1 MRTLALLTAM
11 MIALAVAATLAIK
24 PFTPAAHLAVSP
36 SPTISIG
43 ELHRLVDLRLLPE
56 LEIEDLV

>member
-1 MRTLALLTAM
+1 M
-11 MIALAVAATLAIK
+11 MIALSVAATLAIK